1 MRRVSK
7 LDNGTEKSLERW
19 SERKIDSVDVGG
31 RLLEASA
38 GGLLVGG
45 KLLASRNVAPDSVL
59 ARLKALAR
67 CESRGAGGDV
77 GCRRDRG
84 RACGSGQGG
93 SPVSWSDCR
102 SDSQSCD
109 SDRLA
114 IAGGGS
120 CRAAGSQRVDLAQV
134 WRC

>member
-1 MRRVSK
+1 MELRRF
-7 LDNGTEKSLERW
+7 LERW

-45 KLLASRNVAPDSVL
+45 KLLAGWGAPDSVRTRFRTL
-59 ARLKALAR
+59 AH
-67 CESRGAGGDV
+67 CEAEAQVEMWDAGGTVEEPV
-77 GCRRDRG
+77 GVAR
-84 RACGSGQGG
+84 GG
-93 SPVSWSDCR
+93 SPVGWSDCR

-109 SDRLA
+109 SDRLT
-114 IAGGGS
+114 IAGEGS

>member
-45 KLLASRNVAPDSVL
+45 KLLAGWGAPDSVRTRFRTL
-59 ARLKALAR
+59 AH
-67 CESRGAGGDV
+67 CEAEAQVEMWDAGGTV
-77 GCRRDRG
+77 EL

-93 SPVSWSDCR
+93 FAGWLERLQVGFAVLRFGPFGDRWRRFLSCCR
-102 SDSQSCD
+102 LSAS
-109 SDRLA
+109 
-114 IAGGGS
+114 
-120 CRAAGSQRVDLAQV
+120 
-134 WRC
+134 